1 MFNIASEETYEDGQI
16 IFKEGSSGDWVC
28 VVLSGCVEVSRTVG
42 GKKVVIGLIRP
53 DQVFGEHGFIGNI
66 KRTATARAVGK
77 TTVGVIDRTSLD
89 QEFNSLS
96 SEFRSILVAMVQRFQ
111 KVLGRATDFQNRESE
126 RVQKTLSL
134 TFKTPQAF
142 VNAFTSNLG
151 TGGLFIKTENP
162 LGEGERFALKM
173 QHPGLSLPVQ
183 MECEVVWIRKP
194 GMGAER
200 GPAGMGVKFCEM
212 TEKDNQVL
220 KKYLAEIMKG
230 GKKG

>member
-1 MFNIASEETYEDGQI
+1 MFNIASEETYEDGEI

-28 VVLSGCVEVSRTVG
+28 VVLSGCVEISRTVG

-111 KVLGRATDFQNRESE
+111 KVLGRATDFQDRKSVHSG
-126 RVQKTLSL
+126 RLRTGALFQLS
-134 TFKTPQAF
+134 
-142 VNAFTSNLG
+142 G
-151 TGGLFIKTENP
+151 RR
-162 LGEGERFALKM
+162 GEGRD
-173 QHPGLSLPVQ
+173 
-183 MECEVVWIRKP
+183 EVRTVS
-194 GMGAER
+194 
-200 GPAGMGVKFCEM
+200 
-212 TEKDNQVL
+212 
-220 KKYLAEIMKG
+220 G
-230 GKKG
+230 GSTA